1 MKDKKTIMSAVRQ
14 YWSSVEAFRKSSTD
28 LGNACDHL
36 RSVAGVN
43 RKVVILLDSKSY
55 LLTTDSGG
63 DFDVQEIVD
72 AVDISHFPHPNV
84 EYCSAEKIDAID
96 SRWEPC

>member
-1 MKDKKTIMSAVRQ
+1 MKDKKTIISAVRL
-14 YWSSVEAFRKSSTD
+14 YLSSVEAFRKSSMD

-43 RKVVILLDSKSY
+43 RKVVMLLDSKSY

-72 AVDISHFPHPNV
+72 AVDISHFSQSSV
-84 EYCSAEKIDAID
+84 ECCAAEKIDAID